1 MQTTNI
7 QQMFNLLAQ
16 MQDLLQKATC
26 DSENFAEALQEG
38 ASWAVELDNALT
50 TLTNNIE
57 YYVD

>member
-16 MQDLLQKATC
+16 MQDLLEQATC
-26 DSENFAEALQEG
+26 DGENFAEALQKS

-50 TLTNNIE
+50 TLTDNIE